1 MMQSFLSFHRITTAM
16 AFIMA
21 GALSTTAFAE
31 NKSCSLLTTPY
42 TATYVGSFKGWKIE
56 TTQELKKLEKNNWRL
71 SIAANNFLGKIK
83 ESSTFA
89 VKNNAIE
96 SQHYSYWRN
105 ILLKNLN
112 IETDFDWTSRLA
124 NTTGNKE
131 GKVALQGGEF
141 DSLGYQLQ
149 LRCDLINQ
157 APVMSYPVVDHDE
170 IDKLEFQIIGE
181 EELETSLGKLN
192 TVVVKRVR
200 NNTKRI
206 TTLWF
211 AKDLDYM
218 VVKLLQ
224 EERKDTEAYL
234 LYINSYKKL

>member
-1 MMQSFLSFHRITTAM
+1 MMQSLLSFHRILAAM
-16 AFIMA
+16 TFLAA
-21 GALSTTAFAE
+21 ALLSTTASAD
-31 NKSCSLLTTPY
+31 NTSCSLLTMPY

-71 SIAANNFLGKIK
+71 GIAANNLLGKIK
-83 ESSTFA
+83 ESSNFA

-105 ILLKNLN
+105 VMLKNIS
-112 IETDFDWTSRLA
+112 IETHFDWAAKTA
-124 NTTGNKE
+124 TTTGNKE
-131 GKVALQGGEF
+131 GKITLQGGEY
-141 DSLGYQLQ
+141 DSLSYQLQ
-149 LRCDLINQ
+149 LRCDLINNSP
-157 APVMSYPVVDHDE
+157 ALVYPVVDHDE
-170 IDKLEFQIIGE
+170 IDRLEFQIIGE
-181 EELETSLGKLN
+181 EEIETSLGKLN

-218 VVKLLQ
+218 MVKLLQ

-234 LYINSYKKL
+234 LYIDSYKKQ